1 MRRLQTSSAIHA
13 TLLLAL
19 VLFAVPTT
27 AVAVSAAADR
37 EVPIQAWTAPPFWS
51 PAAAQT
57 DDNASWTNTSTSDST
72 RETLGRASLIVAT
85 PPVLPLTTITPCR
98 IVDTRGNGQTGAFG
112 TPQLAANTSRTIP
125 VPTHPTCTGIPSN
138 AGAYSLNLTVTNT
151 GTGAYGY
158 LQAWPTGQPQPNTSN
173 LNYPGPGATLAN
185 AAVVPAGT
193 SGSFDI
199 FSGNASADVIIDI
212 NGYYAPLNTPYFG
225 GSEGYAALTSG
236 AGFGYNAVGVNI
248 GNSTKCMVTALG
260 GITGGITVLRQLVY
274 PAWRVNGTTTDNF
287 YNNWC
292 FMNTPASASSWWQC
306 SVTGIFT
313 PTGSATNTYDFG
325 CGFTQGSYSGTAATG
340 AICHAT
346 VICFP

>member
-1 MRRLQTSSAIHA
+1 MRRLQTSSAIHV

-27 AVAVSAAADR
+27 AVAVSAGRDR
-37 EVPIQAWTAPPFWS
+37 EVPIHAWTAAPFWS

-57 DDNASWTNTSTSDST
+57 DDNASWTNTSTSDSN
-72 RETLGRASLIVAT
+72 RETLGRAPLIVAT

-98 IVDTRGNGQTGAFG
+98 QYDSRSFTPLLDNTPRTVILTGAPCGIPASAQAVSVNITVLDIVGAGSNGVLKVGTVSPPPTSWINYPFTETQRANAGTVALTGAGGIIVQVNQGAGSVDFIVD
-112 TPQLAANTSRTIP
+112 
-125 VPTHPTCTGIPSN
+125 V
-138 AGAYSLNLTVTNT
+138 
-151 GTGAYGY
+151 
-158 LQAWPTGQPQPNTSN
+158 
-173 LNYPGPGATLAN
+173 
-185 AAVVPAGT
+185 
-193 SGSFDI
+193 
-199 FSGNASADVIIDI
+199 
-212 NGYYAPLNTPYFG
+212 NGYYSQLNTPYFG
-225 GSEGYAALTSG
+225 GSEGGVTLTSG

-260 GITGGITVLRQLVY
+260 GIAGGITVLRQLVY
-274 PAWRVNGTTTDNF
+274 PAWRVNGTTTDNS

-292 FMNTPASASSWWQC
+292 FMNTPASSDSWWQC

-325 CGFTQGSYSGTAATG
+325 CYLSQGSYTGTAATSG
-340 AICHAT
+340 ICHAT